1 MAGDH
6 KCPVCNATFTRP
18 QHVARHMRS
27 HTGDRPYKCQHCGDQ
42 FARSDLLSRHV
53 NKCHPNEKPL
63 LSSAPSRRK
72 GSASASRA
80 TTSKQACDQCV
91 QSSLPCD
98 GANPCSK
105 CVHRK
110 ARCTYVKFHR
120 QTAPLGPGHP
130 SRPTNDSSS
139 VGLPSLGPLPS
150 GPSPYRLSDPFL
162 LGSNGA
168 GLNPTANI
176 SQPPTTNTLYANHQ
190 FSFPPPLSAS
200 APAYD
205 NAYEYTARYRAQAE
219 LLSRTGVI
227 PQDRVL
233 PLPAIYQDTQP
244 PHDQGTARYAQSYNV
259 RGDPLD
265 YPLPPSPNGID
276 YGYNVDNKSESY
288 SNDISGYTTNG
299 YDQPLT
305 YNLDTQSHQR
315 CESSTSDTGST
326 TSRSQPSSATS
337 SSVHLPLPPDYP
349 QSYSRPQTAD
359 GVVQDREGFSS
370 AFGLMSLDDP
380 DVLAGLSDGAPFFD
394 NTNNHGS
401 GNSHNPSWGDGPTPR
416 ANPCDAPP
424 ANGGKG
430 ARNQQQQQQGETGNS
445 SATTPASLKE
455 LKEIWKQYMRTPLS
469 GQPLAH
475 EHNPGGSPKRERGL
489 SRVASLPSVKTPS
502 ATTAGWG
509 DPMRGLNGNQQ
520 LQPQHQVAG
529 PGSHHVQQYGGH
541 AAYTRGHNHTDD
553 LRSYEQA
560 VLARRAPLTLHLAP
574 RRRGTTTSTGPHPTD
589 ASSVPVSAVLPPT
602 SEKGSSASPVGSGS
616 GSGSDRSAS
625 GFTDDR
631 GSTSASPAPGL
642 GGSLAV
648 EDPTRPT
655 FKRLPSQTL
664 GPEYAKRMATAS
676 MLSGVRDEFGVG
688 VGTLGEPDLPLLQR
702 RGLVGQGPNHAQGHG
717 HGHGLVMAE
726 RARRMSFPSG
736 RTGIVGLQE

>member
-130 SRPTNDSSS
+130 SRPPNDPSN

-150 GPSPYRLSDPFL
+150 GPNPYRLSDPFL
-162 LGSNGA
+162 LSSNGT
-168 GLNPTANI
+168 GLNPTANV
-176 SQPPTTNTLYANHQ
+176 SQPPATNPLYANHQ
-190 FSFPPPLSAS
+190 FSFPPPLP
-200 APAYD
+200 APGSAYD

-227 PQDRVL
+227 PPDRV
-233 PLPAIYQDTQP
+233 LPAIYQDTQA

-276 YGYNVDNKSESY
+276 YGYNSESY
-288 SNDISGYTTNG
+288 PNNISGYATNG
-299 YDQPLT
+299 YDHQPLT

-315 CESSTSDTGST
+315 CESSASDTGST

-349 QSYSRPQTAD
+349 QSFSRPTTAD
-359 GVVQDREGFSS
+359 GAVQDREGFSS

-394 NTNNHGS
+394 NTITHGS

-424 ANGGKG
+424 ANGDKG
-430 ARNQQQQQQGETGNS
+430 ARHQQQQQQLQGQTGNA
-445 SATTPASLKE
+445 SATTPAHLKE
-455 LKEIWKQYMRTPLS
+455 LKEMWKQYMRTPLS

-475 EHNPGGSPKRERGL
+475 EHHPGGSPKRERGL

-509 DPMRGLNGNQQ
+509 DPMRGLSGNQQ

-529 PGSHHVQQYGGH
+529 SGSNNAQQYAGH

-574 RRRGTTTSTGPHPTD
+574 PRRRGNTTSTGP
-589 ASSVPVSAVLPPT
+589 ANVPSAPASAVPPPAT
-602 SEKGSSASPVGSGS
+602 EKSSSSSPVGS

-625 GFTDDR
+625 GLTDDR

-642 GGSLAV
+642 GGGGGGGGSLTI

-664 GPEYAKRMATAS
+664 GPEYCEA
-676 MLSGVRDEFGVG
+676 GGDDEYA
-688 VGTLGEPDLPLLQR
+688 LWC
-702 RGLVGQGPNHAQGHG
+702 A
-717 HGHGLVMAE
+717 
-726 RARRMSFPSG
+726 
-736 RTGIVGLQE
+736 